1 MVIPGSTAVTSRSR
15 VWLATADAAVVT
27 DIYAAR
33 ETPLAG
39 ISGKLVADRLAE
51 VRPGM
56 PIGWAPSLPDAAR
69 IAASLARPGGLLL
82 TAGAGNVDSVLPLL
96 REELEA

>member
-1 MVIPGSTAVTSRSR
+1 M
-15 VWLATADAAVVT
+15 L
-27 DIYAAR
+27 
-33 ETPLAG
+33 
-39 ISGKLVADRLAE
+39 
-51 VRPGM
+51 
-56 PIGWAPSLPDAAR
+56 IGWAPSLPAAAR